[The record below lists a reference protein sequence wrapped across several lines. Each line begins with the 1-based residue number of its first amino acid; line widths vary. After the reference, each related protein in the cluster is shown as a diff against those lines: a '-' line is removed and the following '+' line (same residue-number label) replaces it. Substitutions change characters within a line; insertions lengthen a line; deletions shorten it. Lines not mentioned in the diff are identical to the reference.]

1 LPARLSLFNQGVLGI
16 FNFNSGGL
24 QYKTRRYIHKLKENS
39 MKTAE
44 DIIKDKQRDIVYIPW
59 DQTVHQACLKM
70 VANKFGAILVKKDD
84 EFVGIW
90 SERDLLR
97 NITAEGFDLGTA
109 KVGDYMTAPLRTAR
123 HSTRI
128 HKLEEMFLGLFL
140 RHILVEKEGEYIGL
154 LSIGDVLR
162 AGLLEKDRQFKE
174 INDFVSWDYYENWKV
189 GRRKKR

>member
-1 LPARLSLFNQGVLGI
+1 
-16 FNFNSGGL
+16 
-24 QYKTRRYIHKLKENS
+24 

-44 DIIKDKQRDIVYIPW
+44 DIVNDKKREIVFVSE
-59 DQTVHQACLKM
+59 DLTVHQTCRKM
-70 VANKFGAILVKKDD
+70 IENKIGAIVIKKDD

-97 NITAEGFDLGTA
+97 NICNEGFDPGTA
-109 KVGDYMTAPLRTAR
+109 RICDYMSAPLQSAP

-140 RHILVEKEGEYIGL
+140 RHLLIEKDGEYIGM

-162 AGLLEKDRQFKE
+162 ASLLAKDHQFKKLNE
-174 INDFVSWDYYENWKV
+174 FVSWDYYENWQL
-189 GRRKKR
+189 GRSKKR

>member
-1 LPARLSLFNQGVLGI
+1 
-16 FNFNSGGL
+16 
-24 QYKTRRYIHKLKENS
+24 

-44 DIIKDKQRDIVYIPW
+44 DIVNDKKRDIVFISW
-59 DQTVHQACLKM
+59 DQTVHQTCRKM
-70 VANKFGAILVKKDD
+70 IETRIGAIVVKKDD

-97 NITAEGFDLGTA
+97 NICNDQFDPRTA
-109 KVGDYMTAPLRTAR
+109 KICDYMTSPLHSAP

-140 RHILVEKEGEYIGL
+140 RHLLIEKDGEYIGM

-162 AGLLEKDRQFKE
+162 AGLLDKDRQFKE
-174 INDFVSWDYYENWKV
+174 LNEFVSWDYHENWRL
-189 GRRKKR
+189 GRSKKR

>member
-1 LPARLSLFNQGVLGI
+1 
-16 FNFNSGGL
+16 
-24 QYKTRRYIHKLKENS
+24 

-44 DIIKDKQRDIVYIPW
+44 DIVSDKQRDIVCISW
-59 DQTVHQACLKM
+59 DQTVDQTCREMIATGI
-70 VANKFGAILVKKDD
+70 GAIVIKKDD

-97 NITAEGFDLGTA
+97 NICKEGFDPKTA
-109 KVGDYMTAPLRTAR
+109 RIGDYMSAPLQSAP

-140 RHILVEKEGEYIGL
+140 RHLLIEKDGEYIGM

-162 AGLLEKDRQFKE
+162 ASLLAKARQFKE
-174 INDFVSWDYYENWKV
+174 LNEFVSWDYYENWQL
-189 GRRKKR
+189 GRSKKR

>member
-1 LPARLSLFNQGVLGI
+1 
-16 FNFNSGGL
+16 
-24 QYKTRRYIHKLKENS
+24 

-44 DIIKDKQRDIVYIPW
+44 DIVNDKQRKIVFVSW
-59 DQTVHQACLKM
+59 DQTVDQTCRKM
-70 VANKFGAILVKKDD
+70 IENKIGAIVIKKND

-97 NITAEGFDLGTA
+97 NICNDKFDPLTA
-109 KVGDYMTAPLRTAR
+109 KICDYMSAPLHSAP

-140 RHILVEKEGEYIGL
+140 RHLLIEKDGEYIGM

-162 AGLLEKDRQFKE
+162 AGLLAKDHQFKE
-174 INDFVSWDYYENWKV
+174 LNEFVSWDYYENWQL
-189 GRRKKR
+189 GRSKKR